1 MYAYAALSQGSLM
14 PPTLPTI
21 MSRAEAGAYFKELR
35 ASRKLRLQDVVDGTT
50 VPTVQ
55 YLSALEGGRYNP
67 LNSDHFPSLVQF
79 YRLPREEIERIRPGT
94 IVEVVAAPDPDQSAL
109 DLVRLGGTPIN
120 TEYLIPML
128 GDVAAGGRN
137 TGFPNMQFDETIDA
151 GRELAERYGISYLY
165 ALRVTG
171 DSMYSE
177 RARFSVPDGSTLI
190 VHREL
195 EPVRGDIVV
204 AYIEDLDLGVVK
216 EYGEPEDVTLSSY
229 NPTGPLYRANQHR
242 IRLCGVVVEARHK
255 PRTRR
260 NGTH

>member
-1 MYAYAALSQGSLM
+1 M
-14 PPTLPTI
+14 
-21 MSRAEAGAYFKELR
+21 GA
-35 ASRKLRLQDVVDGTT
+35 T
-50 VPTVQ
+50 PM
-55 YLSALEGGRYNP
+55 N
-67 LNSDHFPSLVQF
+67 
-79 YRLPREEIERIRPGT
+79 REYP
-94 IVEVVAAPDPDQSAL
+94 
-109 DLVRLGGTPIN
+109 
-120 TEYLIPML
+120 IPML

-137 TGFPNMQFDETIDA
+137 TTFLTVENADEIVDA
-151 GRELAERYGISYLY
+151 GRELAERYGISNLY

-216 EYGEPEDVTLSSY
+216 EYGEPEEVTLSSY

-242 IRLCGVVVEARHK
+242 IRICGVVVETRSK